1 MSASLTLV
9 LEINALGL
17 DPFCLAHLRYCA
29 YKCLDSVISGHS
41 FGYAQGGASFSANGI
56 MVISARGISEVGELQ
71 RVGIGRTTASSH
83 ACNSFRPIIIG
94 IPCAARSSRWIKPVG
109 S

>member
-56 MVISARGISEVGELQ
+56 MVISARGISGVGDFSELALLAQ
-71 RVGIGRTTASSH
+71 ELRAMFVTRLAQS
-83 ACNSFRPIIIG
+83 
-94 IPCAARSSRWIKPVG
+94 
-109 S
+109 